1 MRIMFVLLSILTFLA
16 SHSQDTLYVSYDDD
30 FKVVSDSL
38 ATHQGILVKEDN
50 IWQTSVYNLQS
61 KKLAL
66 VCYLSDKEFKLN
78 GLYRL
83 FSPNGKVAEKGY
95 YNENLK
101 EGTWKRWDD
110 EGNLTDS
117 IIYEHGEPIVTASYQ
132 YANRIMR
139 EYHLNDQSSNHVVS
153 REWNEKAVLQ
163 MEADFQNK
171 RGFLKNYHSNGNLA
185 SITEFDEKGKPVATH
200 YFNSD
205 GAELDKKQF
214 DNLLAMQKAEAEINN
229 PQFPSGPEGLK
240 SFIKNNFIKTVQAGS
255 KGYSGEIKVEFYLDE
270 KGRVVNFRTTEFSD
284 PLIDNSLKMLF
295 NKMPSWNMKGH
306 KTWGPV
312 YYTIIAR

>member
-1 MRIMFVLLSILTFLA
+1 MRIMFVLLSILTFLN

-50 IWQTSVYNLQS
+50 IWQTSIYNLQS

-66 VCYLSDKEFKLN
+66 LCYLSDKEFKLN

-83 FSPNGKVAEKGY
+83 YSQNGKVAEKGY

-101 EGTWKRWDD
+101 EGTWK
-110 EGNLTDS
+110 
-117 IIYEHGEPIVTASYQ
+117 
-132 YANRIMR
+132 
-139 EYHLNDQSSNHVVS
+139 
-153 REWNEKAVLQ
+153 
-163 MEADFQNK
+163 
-171 RGFLKNYHSNGNLA
+171 GFLKNYHSNGNLA
-185 SITEFDEKGKPVATH
+185 STTEFDEKGKPVATR
-200 YFNSD
+200 YFNID
-205 GAELDKKQF
+205 GAELNKKQF
-214 DNLLAMQKAEAEINN
+214 DNLLAKQKAEAEINN
-229 PQFPSGPEGLK
+229 PQFPSGPEGLN

-270 KGRVVNFRTTEFSD
+270 KGRVVNFRTTELSD
-284 PLIDNSLKMLF
+284 PLVDNSLKMLF

-312 YYTIIAR
+312 YYTIVAR